1 MDDDAELGI
10 VFVLGLILG
19 LGAMWV
25 IFTARG
31 RRAAQQVFETAG
43 DIAEDLAEE
52 AGELLE
58 QATDAAGDL
67 RRRAV

>member
-31 RRAAQQVFETAG
+31 RRTAQQVFDAAG
-43 DIAEDLAEE
+43 EIAGDLAEE

-58 QATDAAGDL
+58 QATDAAEDL